1 MIKENLFRLQEKI
14 DSIKLRLNIN
24 YNIQLM
30 AVTKTRNID
39 ELLEAMNSGITLFGE
54 NRVLEAYEKFNS
66 QNIKNKDHQ
75 LHIIGHLQRNKAKK
89 ALEISNMIQS
99 IDKIETLDALE
110 NVSKENNKI
119 IDYLIEVNTSLE
131 IQKYGIIPDYLNQF
145 FEKILEKTYKF
156 CNLRGLMTV
165 GPFTSDN
172 NKIRSSF
179 KNLYNLFNNLKNNI
193 KKDDFNIISMGMSND
208 YEIAIEEGSNL
219 IRIGTLI
226 FGNR

>member
-39 ELLEAMNSGITLFGE
+39 ELLEAMNSGISLFGE